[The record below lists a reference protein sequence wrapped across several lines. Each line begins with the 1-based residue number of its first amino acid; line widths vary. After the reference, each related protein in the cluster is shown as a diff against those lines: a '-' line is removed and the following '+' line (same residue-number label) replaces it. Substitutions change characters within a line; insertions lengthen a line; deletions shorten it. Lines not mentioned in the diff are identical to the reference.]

1 MKRLETI
8 VKYINSND
16 IVADIGCDHGYL
28 LELCIKN
35 KQIKK
40 GYAIDNKIGPLNSA
54 KRNLFKYDNI
64 TFKLSDGLKMVD
76 ETDINCVVIAG
87 MGGMLIN
94 QILSDSLDKFMN
106 INKIIVCPNRNMDK
120 VRQFF
125 NKNGFKIVNEDI
137 VYEDEKYYEIIIF
150 EKGLQ
155 VLKEKELFFGPILI
169 KNKNEVFKNKWEEY
183 FNKIKNIENK
193 KEEIEIIKEV
203 LYEN

>member
-54 KRNLFKYDNI
+54 KRNLSKYDNI
-64 TFKLSDGLKMVD
+64 IFKLSDGLKMVD

-94 QILSDSLDKFMN
+94 KIFSDSLDKFKN

-120 VRQFF
+120 VRQFL
-125 NKNGFKIVNEDI
+125 NDHEFKIVNEDI
-137 VYEDEKYYEIIIF
+137 VYEDEKFYEIIIF
-150 EKGLQ
+150 EKGKQILT
-155 VLKEKELFFGPILI
+155 EKELFFGPILL
-169 KNKNEVFKNKWEEY
+169 KDKNEVFKKKWEEY
-183 FNKIKNIENK
+183 FFKIKDIENK
-193 KEEIEIIKEV
+193 KEEMKMIKEV